1 MRRAERTRGFSL
13 LEMLVA
19 IAILSVSL
27 GALYQA
33 ATGATRNV
41 RTAERYAYGVELA
54 RSLLAQNAQVP
65 ASGVGDAGET
75 DSGYRWEVNSVA
87 RPQLRGSRVRAQLHD
102 LQVDISCLVDGELEE
117 AAACRVMEQIER
129 RFLSSALEQTNGN
142 LTQAAKMLGVSYRSI
157 RYKVKK
163 LGVRSNPVTAE
174 G

>member
-1 MRRAERTRGFSL
+1 MRPSSGGFSL

-27 GALYQA
+27 AALYQA

-65 ASGVGDAGET
+65 ASGVGDAGQT

-87 RPQLRGSRVRAQLHD
+87 RPQPRGSRVRAQLHD
-102 LQVDISCLVDGELEE
+102 LQVVVSWEDG
-117 AAACRVMEQIER
+117 
-129 RFLSSALEQTNGN
+129 SKT
-142 LTQAAKMLGVSYRSI
+142 RSI
-157 RYKVKK
+157 VLDSVVEAYR
-163 LGVRSNPVTAE
+163 
-174 G
+174 